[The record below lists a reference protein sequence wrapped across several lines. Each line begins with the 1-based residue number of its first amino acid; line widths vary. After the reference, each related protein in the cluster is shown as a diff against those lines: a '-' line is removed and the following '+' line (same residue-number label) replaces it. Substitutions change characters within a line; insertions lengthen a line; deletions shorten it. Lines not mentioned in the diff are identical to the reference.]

1 MIEEIQTISD
11 QLRQVPDDLGG
22 QVNYLQNLCN
32 LKWAISDILPQAKA
46 MYNEKYAQV
55 SEKVLNEYSDKK
67 VAISVL
73 TGIIKA
79 GCKTEQKLV
88 DMCDRINSTINL
100 HSQNLRTIISFK
112 KGGGV

>member
-11 QLRQVPDDLGG
+11 QMQQVPDDLGQ

-32 LKWAISDILPQAKA
+32 LKWAISDIFPKVKM
-46 MYNEKYAQV
+46 MYNEKYAEV
-55 SEKVLNEYSDKK
+55 SEQVINEYADKK
-67 VAISVL
+67 VAISLL
-73 TGIIKA
+73 TGMIKA
-79 GCKTEQKLV
+79 GCKTEQQLV

-112 KGGGV
+112 KYGTP